1 MTTFYVLHT
10 FWMVK
15 ILQIIFLQGEIAY
28 LLKVCQS
35 AMKVLRLE
43 MKLSL
48 STMSLLPASNTDFHQ
63 SLRLHSVFLVWYS
76 CDKYVLS

>member
-1 MTTFYVLHT
+1 MTTFYVLHA

-15 ILQIIFLQGEIAY
+15 MLQSIFLQGEIAY
-28 LLKVCQS
+28 LLKVYQS

-76 CDKYVLS
+76 